1 MIYSDTRQRFLFDDT
16 DIRGEITT
24 LEASFQQISSRQN
37 YPPAVT
43 ALLGE
48 FLAAA
53 SLLSATLKFPAT
65 ITVQARGQG
74 PIKTIMAEC
83 FQKTKIRGIVRGDLG
98 ALSGKQS
105 LRQLLE
111 SATLVITIEPQQG
124 ERYQGIVPLESDS
137 LSACLEH
144 YFAQSEQLAT
154 KIKLVASQHKASGI
168 LLQQMPR
175 TRDKEKSEADWQ
187 HLGALLESL
196 KVNEQL
202 DLSHK
207 DQLYRLFHNEDIRLL
222 EAEPLRFQCSCSKP
236 RTAKALASLGQEELE
251 NILQEQGSVQINCE
265 FCDQRYVFDNN
276 DIAALFT
283 ADESLH

>member
-83 FQKTKIRGIVRGDLG
+83 FQKTKIRGIVRGDLD

-111 SATLVITIEPQQG
+111 SATLAITIEPQQG

-168 LLQQMPR
+168 LLQKMPR

-222 EAEPLRFQCSCSKP
+222 EAGPLRFQCSCSKP